1 VVERHE
7 VVRAPILVR
16 SPHLVGA
23 PRTSQRWI
31 ISGVIGIAIEPTAQP
46 PNGETRPV
54 SAIGTSEM
62 RRSRGRANPSAARD
76 PRAVLADLRRL
87 VHRAPPQSGAP
98 ADHSIGPRASP
109 KDVRLKGRLRRFTR
123 EGQMGSRL
131 CGGRDDGMRPVDG
144 VDACKER
151 HSAAG
156 RSRPVGVLVADE
168 QRLFVEA
175 IEIAIATDERL
186 HAVGYALDGMELIR
200 LAGALQPQVIA
211 VQAELPWLDG
221 FTSMRHLRLLCP
233 ESRVLLLSESG
244 RARDHARAL
253 AAGAAGCVSKR
264 AGLNELVDALLSAA
278 QPPRPQV
285 LAERLGKVFR
295 A

>member
-1 VVERHE
+1 
-7 VVRAPILVR
+7 
-16 SPHLVGA
+16 
-23 PRTSQRWI
+23 
-31 ISGVIGIAIEPTAQP
+31 
-46 PNGETRPV
+46 
-54 SAIGTSEM
+54 
-62 RRSRGRANPSAARD
+62 
-76 PRAVLADLRRL
+76 
-87 VHRAPPQSGAP
+87 
-98 ADHSIGPRASP
+98 
-109 KDVRLKGRLRRFTR
+109 
-123 EGQMGSRL
+123 MGSRL

-244 RARDHARAL
+244 RARDHARAGGRRGRL
-253 AAGAAGCVSKR
+253 RLEAR
-264 AGLNELVDALLSAA
+264 
-278 QPPRPQV
+278 R
-285 LAERLGKVFR
+285 AERARRCAPLRRPAPAPAGPGR
-295 A
+295 AAREGLPRLSIVRP